1 MMLRKTFVLALGVAA
16 LSLPIAAAAQT
27 WGGDYYDQGRG
38 YAQRFQGYPEF
49 RGQKDHIRREIW
61 QGLREGWL
69 DEDQAR
75 DANAQ
80 LWRVQ
85 RQEFREFQ
93 EHGWRLPGEDRE
105 EIRGDLGQIDAGLD
119 RMRDR
124 W

>member
-1 MMLRKTFVLALGVAA
+1 MTLNKTLAMAFGVAA
-16 LSLPIAAAAQT
+16 LSLPIAAAAQS
-27 WGGDYYDQGRG
+27 WGGDYDRDHG

-61 QGLREGWL
+61 QGVREGWL
-69 DEDQAR
+69 DEEQAR

-85 RQEFREFQ
+85 NHEFREFQ
-93 EHGWRLPGEDRE
+93 EHGWRLPWEDRQ
-105 EIRGDLGQIDAGLD
+105 EIRGDLGRIDAGLD